1 MFVTLDVS
9 RLSGWLNA
17 DAARNIPC
25 MVTTLEVSKL
35 SGWLNAAA
43 LWNMYCMFVTLD
55 VSKLSGWLNADARC
69 RVTPRH
75 VEGDTGVGGARA
87 CGGGAVV
94 QAACAEEP
102 TGHWA

>member
-1 MFVTLDVS
+1 MGGARARGCGVAVHAACTEELARHWARHTRGVRTLNN
-9 RLSGWLNA
+9 LY
-17 DAARNIPC
+17 
-25 MVTTLEVSKL
+25 MV
-35 SGWLNAAA
+35 
-43 LWNMYCMFVTLD
+43 VTLD

-87 CGGGAVV
+87 RGGGVAVH
-94 QAACAEEP
+94 AACTEEP